1 AYNCKDFYSK
11 AFFVSS
17 SLTIPFMFWFSS
29 WIPAIGTSFAVLMG
43 ESLLGV
49 ILFIKIYNIN
59 KRVKLSD

>member
-1 AYNCKDFYSK
+1 